1 MAADR
6 VLIVGGG
13 VSGLATAYF
22 LSRFGIRSTIIEKA
36 DRLGGLIKTDLM
48 AGCQLEAGPD
58 SYLAAKPAVTE
69 LAEKIPGLKD
79 QIIGSNDAA
88 RRIFVARDGKLVS
101 MPKGMIMMV
110 PGQWAP
116 VLRSP
121 LLSVSSKLRLFA
133 ETFTSP
139 HARVEDVSVGQFIE
153 DHFGSEVLDYIA
165 EPLLCGVYGGD
176 SANLSAKSVLPRFVG
191 YEQVY
196 GSLIKGVRREVRGKP
211 KHAGSIFLSL
221 RDGMQTLTDSLASA
235 VGEHTRVMH
244 AEVTRVDRS
253 GSGWRVQAGE
263 ESLVSR
269 ELVLACPA
277 YVCGRLLEKGA
288 QPLASQLSA
297 IPYSSAI
304 LVMLVYDR
312 AALDR
317 PLDGFGF
324 LVPRSGR
331 KTLAAATWVSTKFPT
346 RIRSDLAALRGFI
359 VGERAVELLHAP
371 EAAII
376 ELVREDYRRLM
387 GVTVPPLLSTVYAW
401 PNSMPQY
408 VVGHARRQQ
417 EIAQGLETCPGLFLV
432 GNAYDGIGIP
442 DCVRRAEETAKQIF
456 QKLCVRS

>member
-1 MAADR
+1 
-6 VLIVGGG
+6 
-13 VSGLATAYF
+13 
-22 LSRFGIRSTIIEKA
+22 
-36 DRLGGLIKTDLM
+36 
-48 AGCQLEAGPD
+48 
-58 SYLAAKPAVTE
+58 
-69 LAEKIPGLKD
+69 
-79 QIIGSNDAA
+79 
-88 RRIFVARDGKLVS
+88 
-101 MPKGMIMMV
+101 
-110 PGQWAP
+110 
-116 VLRSP
+116 
-121 LLSVSSKLRLFA
+121 
-133 ETFTSP
+133 
-139 HARVEDVSVGQFIE
+139 
-153 DHFGSEVLDYIA
+153 
-165 EPLLCGVYGGD
+165 
-176 SANLSAKSVLPRFVG
+176 
-191 YEQVY
+191 
-196 GSLIKGVRREVRGKP
+196 
-211 KHAGSIFLSL
+211 
-221 RDGMQTLTDSLASA
+221 MQTLIDSLASA

-253 GSGWRVQAGE
+253 GSGWRVQAGG

-359 VGERAVELLHAP
+359 VGERAVELRHAP

-387 GVTVPPLLSTVYAW
+387 GVTVPPLFSTVYAW

-417 EIAQGLETCPGLFLV
+417 DITQSLETCPNLFLV

-442 DCVRRAEETAKQIF
+442 DCVRMAEETAKQIF